1 MSDIETTISRQS
13 TFQPSKLDGHI
24 DLTDNTKSADDIER
38 PRPQEEEEEEEGE
51 EEDLDEPVGLTR
63 TRTWRTNKARVKQ
76 ELARR
81 KYAKYAGPD
90 EADATPVGT
99 IDEVDDEGRE
109 NQETRSGHLK
119 RTPTVTQNPVRRGKQ
134 KVKGLLSRRKGKG
147 ALEGDYVVEI
157 LYENQRGS
165 WLFGVPYY
173 SSASLLN
180 FDHTAWTDPTGRPSP
195 VDVTNAQLPDPSWQW
210 TWPRWYVDMSLDVDE
225 QGWQY
230 SFMFHNRFTWHGVHP
245 WFHSFVRRRRWIRKR
260 VRTAAM
266 TKAVLENVA
275 PGSRTTKAT
284 TTSRLGAEY
293 FSVGNGNAGIASGSA
308 SASTSQV
315 LGAAHESHDAG
326 EVLSV
331 QDLLQRLKKTTLD
344 REKIALVL
352 RYVDGAGEDLHHLAD
367 ETAHI
372 MSMLMFQHSRRTLLA
387 RLVQKL
393 DERLTGTGSEAGTA
407 PKDKAKMVEPPTA
420 EHDDVDVEKRKT
432 EYLKNVVVVLDG
444 EIRKMEYWSDLV
456 EIAKEGK
463 GLGTAE
469 AITELPAP
477 TKSD

>member
-1 MSDIETTISRQS
+1 MSDIEASISRQS
-13 TFQPSKLDGHI
+13 TSRLPKLDGHI
-24 DLTDNTKSADDIER
+24 DLTDNTQPAGDIEQQQ
-38 PRPQEEEEEEEGE
+38 PPEEEEE
-51 EEDLDEPVGLTR
+51 DIDDTVGLTR
-63 TRTWRTNKARVKQ
+63 TRTWRANKERVKQ

-90 EADATPVGT
+90 DTEPSRVGT
-99 IDEVDDEGRE
+99 IEEVDDEGLVT
-109 NQETRSGHLK
+109 QDSQPGQLK
-119 RTPTVTQNPVRRGKQ
+119 KTPTVTQNPIRRGKQ
-134 KVKGLLSRRKGKG
+134 KVKGLLNRRRVKGDR
-147 ALEGDYVVEI
+147 EGDYVVEV
-157 LYENQRGS
+157 LYENQRGT

-230 SFMFHNRFTWHGVHP
+230 SFMFQNRFTWHGVHP

-266 TKAVLENVA
+266 TKAVLDDAA
-275 PGSRTTKAT
+275 PDSRSKKAATNTSNLGS
-284 TTSRLGAEY
+284 EY
-293 FSVGNGNAGIASGSA
+293 FSVRAMGNNNGGIASGSA
-308 SASTSQV
+308 SANTSHV
-315 LGAAHESHDAG
+315 LGAPHEPHDAG
-326 EVLSV
+326 EVLNV

-393 DERLTGTGSEAGTA
+393 DERLAGTEKRTQDA
-407 PKDKAKMVEPPTA
+407 AKDKGKKTETATA
-420 EHDDVDVEKRKT
+420 EHDDRELEQRKT
-432 EYLKNVVVVLDG
+432 EYLQNVVGVLDG

-469 AITELPAP
+469 AITEPPAP

>member
-1 MSDIETTISRQS
+1 MSDIEASISRQS
-13 TFQPSKLDGHI
+13 TSRLPKLDGHI
-24 DLTDNTKSADDIER
+24 DLTDNTQPVADIPE
-38 PRPQEEEEEEEGE
+38 PPPE
-51 EEDLDEPVGLTR
+51 EEDEDIDEPVDLTR
-63 TRTWRTNKARVKQ
+63 TRTWRANKERVKQ

-90 EADATPVGT
+90 DTEPSRVGT
-99 IDEVDDEGRE
+99 IEEVDDEDQDARNTQTG
-109 NQETRSGHLK
+109 QLK
-119 RTPTVTQNPVRRGKQ
+119 KIPTVTQNPIRRGKQ
-134 KVKGLLSRRKGKG
+134 KVKDLLNRRKVKG
-147 ALEGDYVVEI
+147 DREGDYVVEV
-157 LYENQRGS
+157 LYENQRGT

-230 SFMFHNRFTWHGVHP
+230 SFMFQNRFTWHGVHP

-266 TKAVLENVA
+266 TKAVLDDAA
-275 PGSRTTKAT
+275 PDSRSKKAA
-284 TTSRLGAEY
+284 TSQALGTDY
-293 FSVGNGNAGIASGSA
+293 FQVRAMGNNGGIASGSA
-308 SASTSQV
+308 SANTSHV
-315 LGAAHESHDAG
+315 LGAAHEPHDAG

-344 REKIALVL
+344 RVKIALVL

-393 DERLTGTGSEAGTA
+393 DERLAGMEKRMEDA
-407 PKDKAKMVEPPTA
+407 AKDKGKKAETTTA
-420 EHDDVDVEKRKT
+420 EHEDADLEQRKT
-432 EYLKNVVVVLDG
+432 EYLQNVVAVLDD

-469 AITELPAP
+469 AITEPPAP